1 MSRSPYMPCFVFVCK
16 YISFLCILFLSSFF
30 FTLLS
35 IYQMASTYSY
45 FVPFILILT
54 CIYNIKG
61 AKTCQ
66 GEDNQ
71 YLCMF
76 YFMCLWIY
84 YDNHNVIIHKRK
96 SCTSLTR
103 FSQWVS
109 PRPWAKRKI
118 HCIKDDHKYGYK
130 NSQDTNT

>member
-1 MSRSPYMPCFVFVCK
+1 MQICVLYKELKPKTCQEVHICLVLYLSESTSVF
-16 YISFLCILFLSSFF
+16 YAFYLSFFFF

-45 FVPFILILT
+45 FVSFILILT
-54 CIYNIKG
+54 CIFNIKG

-109 PRPWAKRKI
+109 PRPWAKE
-118 HCIKDDHKYGYK
+118 KDPLY
-130 NSQDTNT
+130 